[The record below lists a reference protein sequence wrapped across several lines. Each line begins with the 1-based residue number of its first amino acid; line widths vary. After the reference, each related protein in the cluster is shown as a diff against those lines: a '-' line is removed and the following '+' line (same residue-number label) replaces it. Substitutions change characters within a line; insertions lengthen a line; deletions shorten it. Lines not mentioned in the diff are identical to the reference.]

1 MNANELAD
9 LMDSRSVEG
18 SQAREASALL
28 RTIPLLQAEI
38 DSLYYENSMLKNR
51 HRLQK
56 STIEALKTKLNKAID
71 AEKHR
76 RFE

>member
-1 MNANELAD
+1 MNSNELAD

-38 DSLYYENSMLKNR
+38 EVLK
-51 HRLQK
+51 
-56 STIEALKTKLNKAID
+56 IKLAEAID
-71 AEKHR
+71 AEKDR